1 PTRMMES
8 LIRDTRFAL
17 RSLRRNP
24 LFAIVAIVTLALGI
38 GATTAVF
45 SVVYGVLFRPLP
57 FPAADRLVQ
66 IVQTIEPRSG
76 GESVRAGLTQDQFAN
91 LTEFS
96 TTLEAVGSWG
106 HGARTLS
113 GSSKP
118 VRLNGGAIS
127 AGLLEHLGVQ
137 PSLGRTF
144 RTEDSERGADPVV
157 LISDRTWRTHLGGAQ
172 SVIGTRILL
181 DEVPTRIVG
190 VMPASFTFP
199 SLATESMSRNSE
211 GVIED
216 VPEFWIPMMRAPR
229 IGPRSGFSIF

>member
-1 PTRMMES
+1 MMES
-8 LIRDTRFAL
+8 LIRDIRFAL

-24 LFAIVAIVTLALGI
+24 LFAIVAVVTLALGI
-38 GATTAVF
+38 GATTTVF

-66 IVQTIEPRSG
+66 IVQTIEPRAG
-76 GESVRAGLTQDQFAN
+76 GAPFRAGVSRDQFEN

-106 HGARTLS
+106 HGARTL
-113 GSSKP
+113 GGLSKP

-144 RTEDSERGADPVV
+144 RPEDSERGADPVV
-157 LISDRTWRTHLGGAQ
+157 IVSDQTWRQA
-172 SVIGTRILL
+172 R
-181 DEVPTRIVG
+181 P
-190 VMPASFTFP
+190 PP
-199 SLATESMSRNSE
+199 
-211 GVIED
+211 
-216 VPEFWIPMMRAPR
+216 APR
-229 IGPRSGFSIF
+229 PCPAR